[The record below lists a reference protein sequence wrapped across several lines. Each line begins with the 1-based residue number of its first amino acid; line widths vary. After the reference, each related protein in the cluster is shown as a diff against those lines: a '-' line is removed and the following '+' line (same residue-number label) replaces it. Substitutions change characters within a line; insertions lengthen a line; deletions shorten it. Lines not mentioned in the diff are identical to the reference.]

1 MSDESPAPSHKPAA
15 KGAKGTLKSSA
26 LAKSEDFFVSECHK
40 FVYHGLRSPII
51 ENSMT
56 AVILANFLVIILET
70 DMIAAHQDPALWMEV
85 AGWIVLSSF
94 VIELSARVYTERE
107 GFWTDRWNICDVII
121 VTTDAV
127 FSLTAVVF
135 GSFFPVSI
143 LRIFRLCKIARVSRV
158 MRVFPELRLMMAGMI
173 GAMSAIM
180 WGAMLLAIGLL
191 VWSIIAVQF
200 IHPLNQELA
209 EQGVYGDCE
218 RCGKAFQ
225 DVMSSC
231 LTLFQQIVAGDSW
244 GQVTI
249 PIIDHYPASALYFG
263 AVFLSVGMA
272 ILNLML
278 AVCVDVATQARQG
291 LKAEMDQEKML
302 SQQDMAGKLIQ
313 ICREM
318 DSDNSGE
325 LTKQELVEGFDNS
338 EEFRA
343 TLLDLDIAREDLEI
357 VWIILDSDKSG
368 DVSYTEFIAQL
379 LGMKSSDS
387 QFMLAYIKYYI
398 TIIREKMG
406 EQMED
411 LKKDVATEIRMQK
424 DNADVES
431 KKLDEILGHVGN
443 SLSLKPGESPGNR
456 MERLAPST
464 DQANGY
470 GLSLAVKEEKM
481 DGRDMYS
488 FEFFDRLIA
497 ETRAQQAP
505 LIAAIDQMSQQIQ
518 WGFSSDAPQKAERGM
533 ASLWPTACQQAP
545 DRPGSLQRHRIL
557 AVPPLSAPPKAPP
570 PLAPSF

>member
-1 MSDESPAPSHKPAA
+1 MSNEDHKPK
-15 KGAKGTLKSSA
+15 KGAKKSSA
-26 LAKSEDFFVSECHK
+26 LSKSEDFFVSEFHK
-40 FVYHGLRSPII
+40 FVYHGLRNPLT
-51 ENSMT
+51 ENCMT
-56 AVILANFLVIILET
+56 VVILANFLVIILET
-70 DMIAAHQDPALWMEV
+70 DIIAKHEDPALWMEV
-85 AGWIVLSSF
+85 AGWVVLATF
-94 VIELSARVYTERE
+94 VIELIARVYTERE
-107 GFWTDRWNICDVII
+107 GFWADRMNICDAVI
-121 VTTDAV
+121 VTIDAI
-127 FSLTAVVF
+127 FSFTSVMF
-135 GSFFPVSI
+135 GSFFPVSM

-180 WGAMLLAIGLL
+180 WGGMLLAIGLL

-209 EQGVYGDCE
+209 AQGVYGDCE

-249 PIIDHYPASALYFG
+249 PIIDHYPASAIFFG
-263 AVFLSVGMA
+263 AVFLTVGMA

-278 AVCVDVATQARQG
+278 AVTVDVATQARQG
-291 LKAEMDQEKML
+291 LAAEMDQEKML
-302 SQQDMAGKLIQ
+302 KQQDMAGKLIQ

-318 DSDNSGE
+318 DSDDSGE
-325 LTKQELVEGFDNS
+325 LTKQELVDGFDNS
-338 EEFRA
+338 EEFRR
-343 TLLDLDIAREDLEI
+343 TLTDLDIAREDLEI

-398 TIIREKMG
+398 TIIREKMA

-424 DNADVES
+424 DNAEMEG
-431 KKLDEILGHVGN
+431 KKMDELLGMFGN
-443 SLSLKPGESPGNR
+443 SLSLKAGESPGKR

-470 GLSLAVKEEKM
+470 GLSLALKEEKM
-481 DGRDMYS
+481 EEKDMYS

-505 LIAAIDQMSQQIQ
+505 LIAAIDQLSQQIQ
-518 WGFSSDAPQKAERGM
+518 WGFSSDAPQKAERSFSQ
-533 ASLWPTACQQAP
+533 SLWPTACQQAP
-545 DRPGSLQRHRIL
+545 DRPGMMTRDRIIV
-557 AVPPLSAPPKAPP
+557 VPPLSAPPKAPP